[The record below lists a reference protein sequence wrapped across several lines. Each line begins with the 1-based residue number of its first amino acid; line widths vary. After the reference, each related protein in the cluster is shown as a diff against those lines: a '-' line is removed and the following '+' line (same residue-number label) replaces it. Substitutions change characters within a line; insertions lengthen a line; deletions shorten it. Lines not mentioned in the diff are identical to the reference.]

1 MAQKPAVHIEL
12 RGEGWAVVRE
22 GNKRATS
29 THPTQSEA
37 AEKGRNLARR
47 DKSEFFL
54 HAQDGQIREH
64 RDYREEQSS
73 GDEGLVDTVSETL
86 GTVTDVVGGTTG
98 AAAQSAGGA
107 RQEMETETT
116 EDREVDQDD
125 GVADAASGSESSG
138 QESGEE
144 EEMRGSTE
152 DERGEPLGAP
162 EERYANYGIFD
173 QHGERIGP
181 LSDLFVDEN
190 DEPEYVG
197 VEMGLAGNRSV
208 LVPVEAITVDDRQR
222 RLVVSH
228 PRSLVETA
236 PSLGYEDEVTPE
248 LERQARVHYG
258 LDTDRRAGSG
268 ALDAGAAGPAEARSA
283 DLASDLSSN
292 DEDDVRVRRSEEE
305 IRVETREREA
315 GEMRVRKRV
324 RTESERLTVPKERVE
339 VTVERVPV
347 EGTGSEA
354 DDAATAPQIEE
365 EEIVV
370 PVVEEEI
377 VVEKRPV
384 VKEEIHI
391 RKQVVEDVEVI
402 EEDIRREEVEIDDQ
416 TGRDSGSNTDPTES
430 TERDDR

>member
-1 MAQKPAVHIEL
+1 MTQKSAVHIEL
-12 RGEGWAVVRE
+12 RGEMWAVVRE

-37 AEKGRNLARR
+37 AEKGRDLARR

-73 GDEGLVDTVSETL
+73 GDEDIVGTVSETVSDAV

-98 AAAQSAGGA
+98 AVTQTAGGA
-107 RQEMETETT
+107 RQESETAPARD
-116 EDREVDQDD
+116 EDEDD
-125 GVADAASGSESSG
+125 RVTDAASGSESPGQGSG
-138 QESGEE
+138 V

-152 DERGEPLGAP
+152 NERTEPSGAP
-162 EERYANYGIFD
+162 EERYANYGIYD
-173 QHGERIGP
+173 QYGERIGP
-181 LSDLFVDEN
+181 LSDLFVDES

-197 VEMGLAGNRSV
+197 VEMGLAGDRSV

-222 RLVVSH
+222 RLIVSH

-248 LERQARVHYG
+248 LERRVRVHYG
-258 LDTDRRAGSG
+258 LDTDERLGSE
-268 ALDAGAAGPAEARSA
+268 ALHAGAAAPMEARSA
-283 DLASDLSSN
+283 DLVSDLSGP

-315 GEMRVRKRV
+315 GELRVRKRV
-324 RTESERLTVPKERVE
+324 RTERERLTVPKKRVE

-354 DDAATAPQIEE
+354 GESSTVPQIGE

-384 VKEEIHI
+384 VKEEIRI
-391 RKQVVEDVEVI
+391 RKQVVEDVEVV

-416 TGRDSGSNTDPTES
+416 TDRDPGPTEPGGHDQ
-430 TERDDR
+430 R